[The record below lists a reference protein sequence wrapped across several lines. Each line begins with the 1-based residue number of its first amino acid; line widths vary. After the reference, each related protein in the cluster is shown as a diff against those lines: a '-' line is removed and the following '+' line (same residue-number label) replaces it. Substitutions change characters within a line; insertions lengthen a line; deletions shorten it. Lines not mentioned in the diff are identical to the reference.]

1 MCWIQ
6 VHSLRARARLNG
18 REYQSHQRLS
28 SEKDSGAA
36 SDDDDSEEIVV
47 ISTENLLDH
56 SGAFDSG
63 ELEVQALEFISE
75 RVVLDP

>member
-28 SEKDSGAA
+28 SEKDSGDA
-36 SDDDDSEEIVV
+36 SDDDSEEIRV
-47 ISTENLLDH
+47 ISTENLLDD
-56 SGAFDSG
+56 SGAFDSR
-63 ELEVQALEFISE
+63 ELKVQALEFISK

>member
-36 SDDDDSEEIVV
+36 SDDESEEIMV

>member
-28 SEKDSGAA
+28 SEKDSGDV
-36 SDDDDSEEIVV
+36 SDDDSEEIRV

-56 SGAFDSG
+56 SCAFDSC
-63 ELEVQALEFISE
+63 EFEVQALEFISK